1 MRKVELIRVEAND
14 EATLGGLLVD
24 GKSICWTLEE
34 PWRGNCQDISCI
46 PAGRYRLKLEY
57 SPSKKCK
64 LWTVKGV
71 PGRSYVRIHKG
82 NTVDDTEGCPLT
94 GTKPG
99 YLEGKRAV
107 LASREAFN
115 EFMDAMRGESE
126 GIIVISYSPTLTRV
140 EHVAH

>member
-1 MRKVELIRVEAND
+1 MRKVELIRLEATD

-34 PWRGNCQDISCI
+34 PWRGNCQDVSCI
-46 PAGRYRLKLEY
+46 PAGRYSLRLEY

-82 NTVDDTEGCPLT
+82 NTVDDTEGCLLT
-94 GTKPG
+94 GTNPG

-107 LASREAFN
+107 LASRVAFD
-115 EFMDAMRGESE
+115 EFMHAMGGSRE
-126 GIIVISYSPTLTRV
+126 GIIEISYSPTLTHV
-140 EHVAH
+140 EHVVY

>member
-1 MRKVELIRVEAND
+1 MRKVELIRVESTD

-34 PWRGNCQDISCI
+34 PWRENKQNISCI
-46 PAGRYRLKLEY
+46 PVGRYPIKLEY
-57 SPSKKCK
+57 SPSKRCE
-64 LWTVKGV
+64 LWTVKDV

-94 GTKPG
+94 GIKPG

-107 LASREAFN
+107 LGSREAFK
-115 EFMDAMRGESE
+115 EFMDAMNGSSE
-126 GIIVISYSPTLTRV
+126 GIIEISYSSFMNS
-140 EHVAH
+140 